1 MSNFFDD
8 LDDLDHAELAK
19 PKARQ
24 KYICANC
31 GGSGKWS
38 GGTNKHGNSN
48 CIPCKGKGY
57 FLTSPSARAKTKS
70 DYTKKVAAKQ
80 DAIKS
85 AIADFAED
93 QPAMYEELKASRDLG
108 TGNDFI
114 QSLSEQFFRTGALTQ
129 NQIAAWHRGQ
139 EKLAAMRAEREAARP
154 TVDLGAVKGIFD
166 KAIANGLKR
175 ASYRAEGIVLSPAP
189 ASGSNGGYTY
199 VKTDGGEYMGKISPE
214 GKISLVYDFRSQ
226 EKAVVEKLTAV
237 LADPLKAAIDY
248 GRKTGI
254 CCCCGRPLS
263 DPASVAA
270 GIGPVC
276 ADKWF

>member
-1 MSNFFDD
+1 MNNFFDD
-8 LDDLDHAELAK
+8 LDDLDNAAMAK

-24 KYICANC
+24 QYICANC
-31 GGSGKWS
+31 GGTGKWS

-57 FLTSPSARAKTKS
+57 FLTSPSARAKTKT
-70 DYTKKVAAKQ
+70 DYAKKVAAKQ

-93 QPAMYEELKASRDLG
+93 QPAMYADLRIAREHGAASE
-108 TGNDFI
+108 FI
-114 QSLSEQFFRTGALTQ
+114 TSLAEQLFRKGSLSP

-154 TVDLGAVKGIFD
+154 TVDLGAVKGIFA

-175 ASYRAEGIVLSPAP
+175 ASYRAEGFVMSPAP
-189 ASGSNGGYTY
+189 ATGSNAGFTY

-214 GKISLVYDFRSQ
+214 GKISLIYDFRSQ
-226 EKAVVEKLTAV
+226 EKAIAEKLTAV
-237 LADPLKAAIDY
+237 LADPLRAAIDY

-263 DPASVAA
+263 DPASVSA

-276 ADKWF
+276 ASKWF